1 MNNTTKTILYVVGGI
16 AVGVGIYFLY
26 NKFVK
31 KDDVKGEGEVSANSK
46 KKNKIIF
53 TRE

>member
-26 NKFVK
+26 NKFGK
-31 KDDVKGEGEVSANSK
+31 KENDIDENKVTAESK
-46 KKNKIIF
+46 QSKIELV
-53 TRE
+53 RA